1 MKHTHSLPNSFISM
15 RCASLLSLL
24 VLFFVSGTL
33 NLSAQSSP
41 AYCDQYARSYAQQYG
56 PNGQVVRGATRGALL
71 GAGIGAF
78 SGRAGRGAAIGAGIG
93 AVAGGARRAH
103 NTSHIYHQVYRD
115 CLAGY
120 YD

>member
-1 MKHTHSLPNSFISM
+1 MRHAHSERLGFISM
-15 RCASLLSLL
+15 RHAMLLPLLAVFLLSVAP
-24 VLFFVSGTL
+24 VLK
-33 NLSAQSSP
+33 AQSST

-56 PNGQVVRGATRGALL
+56 ANGQVVRGAARGALL

-93 AVAGGARRAH
+93 AIGGGVRRAH
-103 NTSHIYHQVYRD
+103 NTSHVYHQVYRD